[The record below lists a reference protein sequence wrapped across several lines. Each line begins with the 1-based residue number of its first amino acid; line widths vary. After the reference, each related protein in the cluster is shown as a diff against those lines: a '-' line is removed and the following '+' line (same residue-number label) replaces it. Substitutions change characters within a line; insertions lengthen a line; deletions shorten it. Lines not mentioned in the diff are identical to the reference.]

1 LVRRSP
7 GPKPIADVRHTKEN
21 GLADERAS
29 PLHLAKR
36 CGHKTDKPNTL
47 VDLFDAD
54 GLSGKDGVE
63 INFFVTKVDCGRN
76 A

>member
-1 LVRRSP
+1 MF
-7 GPKPIADVRHTKEN
+7 GTPKRT
-21 GLADERAS
+21 GWRMSAS

-63 INFFVTKVDCGRN
+63 IDFFVTKVDVAAMRN
-76 A
+76 YNRSLVE